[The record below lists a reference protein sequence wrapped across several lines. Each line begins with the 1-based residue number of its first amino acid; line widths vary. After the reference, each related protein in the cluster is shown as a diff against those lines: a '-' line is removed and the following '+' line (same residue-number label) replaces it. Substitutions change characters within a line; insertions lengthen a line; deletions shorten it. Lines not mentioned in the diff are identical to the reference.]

1 MSLVARA
8 LESAGV
14 ATVIVGSA
22 LDIVEFCGVPRM
34 LFTDFPLG
42 NPCGRPWDR
51 ASQADIAERALD
63 LAARATA
70 PRTTWVTPQAWH
82 ASSDWKDAYMRV
94 GEDNR
99 AELLAAGEARRARQA
114 AETQGHDATPGDER
128 GAGGRRGR

>member
-22 LDIVEFCGVPRM
+22 LDIVEFCGVPRL

-42 NPCGRPWDR
+42 NPCGRPWDP
-51 ASQADIAERALD
+51 ASQADIAERAID
-63 LAARATA
+63 LAERATG
-70 PRTTWVTPQAWH
+70 PRTTWVTPQVWQ
-82 ASSDWKDAYMRV
+82 ASSDWKSAYMRV

-99 AELLAAGEARRARQA
+99 AELQAAGEARRAQRV
-114 AETQGHDATPGDER
+114 AETKSDDAG
-128 GAGGRRGR
+128 